1 VALRRVPGAHDGD
14 IWICR
19 RDRRIRRPYVE
30 IIQRTVDG
38 VPYLASEIVLLLKAK
53 NPRDKDEADFWCAL
67 PLLDGGQR
75 LWLDNALA

>member
-1 VALRRVPGAHDGD
+1 
-14 IWICR
+14 
-19 RDRRIRRPYVE
+19 
-30 IIQRTVDG
+30 VDG